1 MKPHFDHPSKVR
13 WQKLILSGSLW
24 LSAEILLGSVGL
36 DNLADYSEFLLQSRV
51 SGQLMEVVSGWINLM

>member
-1 MKPHFDHPSKVR
+1 MKPHFDDKPKVR
-13 WQKLILSGSLW
+13 WQKLFLHGSLW

-51 SGQLMEVVSGWINLM
+51 STQLMEVVSSWMNLM